1 MKEIVDKIIKEGY
14 ECFIV
19 GGYVRDYLLGTNS
32 KDIDII
38 TNAHIEDIERI
49 FGSIGSSYKEYF
61 SYHII
66 DNNYTYDIT
75 SYRRELEY
83 INNKPIK
90 IEYASSL
97 KEDLQRR
104 DFTINTF
111 VLDKDGKL
119 LDILNAKKDLDNK
132 IIKVVGNTK
141 QKLTEDKTRIIR
153 AIRFSCTLDFNL
165 DDEIKDFL
173 RVNASFLKEI
183 PRELIKKE
191 LDKIFESNNYQKF
204 FKLASEYNLDEYL
217 SIKHGNIKPSYDK
230 YGVWAQI
237 ETTLPLSNKE
247 KKIINERKEQNYEW
261 FKKHIYKQR
270 LYN

>member
-1 MKEIVDKIIKEGY
+1 MKEIVDKIINEGY

-19 GGYVRDYLLGTNS
+19 GGYVRDYLLNVNS
-32 KDIDII
+32 KDIDIV
-38 TNAHIEDIERI
+38 TNAHIEDLIRI
-49 FGSIGSSYKEYF
+49 FGSTGKPYKEYF

-66 DNNYTYDIT
+66 DNDYSYDIT

-83 INNKPIK
+83 FNNKPVK
-90 IEYASSL
+90 IEYVNSL
-97 KEDLQRR
+97 KEDLLRR

-119 LDILNAKKDLDNK
+119 LDLLNAKKDLDNK
-132 IIKVVGNTK
+132 IIKVVGDTK

-165 DDEIKDFL
+165 NDEIKDFL
-173 RVNASFLKEI
+173 REKPSFLKEI

-217 SIKHGNIKPSYDK
+217 NIKYSNIKPSYDK

-237 ETTLPLSNKE
+237 ETSLPLSNKE
-247 KKIINERKEQNYEW
+247 KKLINERKEENNE
-261 FKKHIYKQR
+261 
-270 LYN
+270 